1 MIFKISFG
9 HCKVPWPLMRIWVFG
24 TMEIH
29 NMNKITWPPRHRV
42 WEPGGERHFFFNP
55 IGHTVKIGNF
65 GKVFVKQQNSPVK

>member
-1 MIFKISFG
+1 MILKISFG

-42 WEPGGERHFFFNP
+42 WEPGGERHFFLILLGTQSKWVILEKCLLSNKTP
-55 IGHTVKIGNF
+55 L
-65 GKVFVKQQNSPVK
+65 